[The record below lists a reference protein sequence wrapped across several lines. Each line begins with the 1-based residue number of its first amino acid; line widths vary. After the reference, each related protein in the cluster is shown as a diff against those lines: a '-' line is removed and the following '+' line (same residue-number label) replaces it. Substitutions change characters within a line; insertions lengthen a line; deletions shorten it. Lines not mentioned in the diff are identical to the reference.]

1 MRMQPLHFSKLLHL
15 ILLLSFTIL
24 HFPPRSLVLTLVRL
38 LLSISG
44 GDVTMSLSGEVSDG
58 VLFTEAL

>member
-1 MRMQPLHFSKLLHL
+1 MDATLALFKSIALNS
-15 ILLLSFTIL
+15 IITL
-24 HFPPRSLVLTLVRL
+24 HFPPRSLVLTLVGL
-38 LLSISG
+38 SLSISG